1 MTSFRVDHPIPKGKS
16 VMKPTKGI
24 GALVKQEML
33 DAAKAT
39 EAATQ
44 RLQWLMRLCIHG
56 APA

>member
-1 MTSFRVDHPIPKGKS
+1 MTSCRVDHPIPKVKS

-33 DAAKAT
+33 DAAKAI

-44 RLQWLMRLCIHG
+44 RLQVAHG